1 MHVLEPAW
9 DALRREFD
17 TACHQSAEAARRHTL
32 YDLNQFVRRLRQYRT
47 ENEWVLAVI
56 DAASKFVA
64 QVALFSLINETLFL
78 RGQQN
83 LNLPADLSFS
93 LKSAA
98 AFAGAVDS
106 KDPVIALRTPGE
118 VTELLSTSDVS
129 DRAHLFP
136 IVNGSRVV
144 AVMFATD
151 PEYVDAN
158 GLELIAGIASALLER
173 QLNTAIHA
181 QIAAAPVP
189 ARASAVQVQL
199 HPSPPVANG
208 VLSAEEGARTR
219 TLPAWADLS
228 KDQRAL
234 HIKAQRFSRIEI
246 AEMQLARPE
255 ACRAGR
261 EQNNLYLFLKT
272 EIEKARA
279 IYREQFIT
287 IPSMVDYLHIEL
299 VRTAAEGNEQK
310 LGADYPGPLV

>member
-9 DALRREFD
+9 DLLKREFD
-17 TACHQSAEAARRHTL
+17 AACRQSAQAAQRQTV
-32 YDLNQFVRRLRQYRT
+32 YNLNQFVRRVHQYRT
-47 ENEWVLAVI
+47 QSEWVLAVV

-64 QVALFSLINETLFL
+64 QVAVFSLMNDTVNL

-83 LNLPADLSFS
+83 LDLPADLSFS
-93 LKSAA
+93 LKAA
-98 AFAGAVDS
+98 GAFASAVDS
-106 KDPVIALRTPGE
+106 KDPVVALRTPGE
-118 VTELLSTSDVS
+118 VTDLLSTSDVS

-144 AVMFATD
+144 ALMFAAD

-158 GLELIAGIASALLER
+158 ALELIAGIGSALLER
-173 QLNTAIHA
+173 QVNTALHA
-181 QIAAAPVP
+181 QIAAAPMV
-189 ARASAVQVQL
+189 ASQAPAVQPE
-199 HPSPPVANG
+199 HSPAPANG
-208 VLSAEEGARTR
+208 ALSAGESVRTR

-228 KDQRAL
+228 EDQRAL
-234 HIKAQRFSRIEI
+234 HIKAQRFSRVAV
-246 AEMQLARPE
+246 AEMQLHRPE
-255 ACRAGR
+255 VCRAGR

-279 IYREQFIT
+279 TYRKQFIT